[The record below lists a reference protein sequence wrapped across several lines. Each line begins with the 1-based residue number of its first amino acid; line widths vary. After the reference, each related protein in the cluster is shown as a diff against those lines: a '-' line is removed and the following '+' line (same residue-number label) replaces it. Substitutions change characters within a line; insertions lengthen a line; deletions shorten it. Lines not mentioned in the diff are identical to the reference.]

1 MNIELIKNIPLGSG
15 LGGASSNA
23 ATTLMALSKIWKLG
37 IAKKE
42 LMHLASS
49 LGSDVPLFLNA
60 RNAWIEGRGEKIKNI
75 NLDSKWYLLIY
86 SKRPVITKK
95 IYESLQIKEDNAR
108 VTFND
113 FIQGKTNNI
122 FESIVMK
129 RYPTIA
135 RARNWLS
142 QFAKVN
148 MSGTGGTIFAS
159 FDDFESAE
167 KVFKSMPKSFRGSVV
182 RGI

>member
-1 MNIELIKNIPLGSG
+1 MYK
-15 LGGASSNA
+15 
-23 ATTLMALSKIWKLG
+23 
-37 IAKKE
+37 
-42 LMHLASS
+42 
-49 LGSDVPLFLNA
+49 
-60 RNAWIEGRGEKIKNI
+60 RQ
-75 NLDSKWYLLIY
+75 LIY